1 MYYTVFREFTEQEF
15 CIIHEHPPRQYADDL
30 AVYENYVEVKS
41 KPTREQAE
49 TIFSLVKGGSL
60 CGGIS
65 CAQTEKL

>member
-1 MYYTVFREFTEQEF
+1 MYYTFFRYGTENQF
-15 CIIHEHPPRQYADDL
+15 QVIHEHPPRQYADDL

-41 KPTREQAE
+41 KPTSEQAE

-65 CAQTEKL
+65 NAKTEKL